1 MVRPGLSFGS
11 AQPGQSTRW
20 SWVGSTHPGTAE
32 SGGRTREQSRAPG
45 MDSCITARRL
55 PSTVVSPPHRCWGLR
70 GRRGPIFPGGTQE
83 TGVTSR
89 RLSLAQGHTASA
101 RQSHALQTS
110 SLGLRL
116 GGWGLLPTGAPPQN
130 KTGQQEWLCQD
141 QGQGCGVGTVEG
153 GFPKGGCGRRQV
165 LEGKGPTK
173 RFLWRLLPWKPGKN
187 KKLIT
192 TGLGQ
197 PRG

>member
-116 GGWGLLPTGAPPQN
+116 GGWGLLPTGAPLRT
-130 KTGQQEWLCQD
+130 KRGSRSGFVRTKARDAGWERWRA
-141 QGQGCGVGTVEG
+141 
-153 GFPKGGCGRRQV
+153 GFPKEAVGGDRSWRGRGLRKGSSGGCCHGNQAR
-165 LEGKGPTK
+165 TK
-173 RFLWRLLPWKPGKN
+173 S
-187 KKLIT
+187 
-192 TGLGQ
+192 
-197 PRG
+197 